1 MIKFDNRKLR
11 CDYNELKLMQ
21 EYASDKDVP
30 IEKAFE
36 IRKEQQ
42 KKYELYIFKKKLQE
56 VVEKRKK
63 NDVDSN

>member
-11 CDYNELKLMQ
+11 KDYIELMLMR
-21 EYASDKDVP
+21 EYASDEKVP
-30 IEKAFE
+30 IKRSFE

-42 KKYELYIFKKKLQE
+42 KKYELYVFKKKLQE

-63 NDVDSN
+63 NDMDFS

>member
-11 CDYNELKLMQ
+11 KEYYELKQMQ

-63 NDVDSN
+63 NDVDFN

>member
-11 CDYNELKLMQ
+11 RDYNELKLMQ
-21 EYASDKDVP
+21 EYASDEKVP
-30 IEKAFE
+30 IKKSFE

-63 NDVDSN
+63 NDVDFN

>member
-1 MIKFDNRKLR
+1 MIKFDNRKMR
-11 CDYNELKLMQ
+11 KEYWELKLMQ

-63 NDVDSN
+63 NDVDFN

>member
-1 MIKFDNRKLR
+1 MIKFDNRKTR
-11 CDYNELKLMQ
+11 KEYCELKLMQ

-42 KKYELYIFKKKLQE
+42 KKYNLYIFKKKLQE

-63 NDVDSN
+63 NDVGFN